1 MSLQDS
7 LSHGD
12 KWQGMVLSHQFCQD
26 REVLILVVVGVVP
39 WADGLVHL
47 PAALTC
53 VLQWGLWA
61 VECDT
66 AWHSTTRHGARWHG
80 LAELGA
86 CCAVR
91 TVLLPSHCSKEKG
104 MMMMM
109 EPPAPWGQQDRMG
122 DMEIP
127 TYPYPAWQESVP
139 SSAWPWCHCPQDIGS
154 AWQKPLLSGSCG
166 VRMQPCMGSVRG
178 SLQNGDWN

>member
-12 KWQGMVLSHQFCQD
+12 MWQGMVLSHQFCQD

-39 WADGLVHL
+39 WADGLVRF

-66 AWHSTTRHGARWHG
+66 VWHGMTQHGARWHG
-80 LAELGA
+80 LAGLAA

-91 TVLLPSHCSKEKG
+91 TVLLPSH
-104 MMMMM
+104 
-109 EPPAPWGQQDRMG
+109 
-122 DMEIP
+122 
-127 TYPYPAWQESVP
+127 
-139 SSAWPWCHCPQDIGS
+139 
-154 AWQKPLLSGSCG
+154 
-166 VRMQPCMGSVRG
+166 
-178 SLQNGDWN
+178 